1 MGDHSHISF
10 EQAETCCPRAA
21 AWVGW
26 DAGALARLLA
36 FLAALALVL
45 GLVGGPARA
54 EPVKG
59 DITVDTSRG
68 YARIVF
74 RFSDEIDAD
83 VRLANQVLVI
93 SFRTK
98 VSAPVDRLPLNA
110 RDYVSAARSDPDGMA
125 VRMALAR
132 KVRINTMMAAERLFV
147 DLLPV
152 SWTAEPPALP
162 QEVVEELAKRAHEA
176 EKKQRAQA
184 LLLRAREIPLTPVRV
199 ALQPTF
205 SRYIFELPE
214 LIGVTNERGK
224 DKLTLVF
231 DKMMKFDLSAAKS
244 PLPPTVA
251 SIDSDTGEQTTSV
264 TFAFIGKVD
273 VRSFR
278 EDNNFVLD
286 IMTLDGRPNP
296 VDLIPR
302 AGPPRA
308 LRPDAN
314 ERGLAPI
321 ADLEPPRTVPAP
333 AAAQVAA
340 PGPRAPAAAPVASAA
355 APAPAAA
362 PAAVAAPVAPP
373 QEPAARSQAREPSAA
388 PSDQP
393 APAAAPARPRSP
405 DAPVVA
411 EVRRRGETIRLTF
424 PFAAPTPA
432 AVFRRAD
439 TLWLVFDT
447 GAKIDLAA
455 LANGVK
461 GKIRGATVTPV
472 DDGQVVRIALDRP
485 QLASFAEE
493 GTFWSVTVGDI
504 ALEPTQPLGIVRN
517 TGGAHPSAIVP
528 FDDPRAVHRLSDP
541 DAGDTLY
548 VVTALGPARGFLRGQ
563 DFVEFAAPPS
573 THGIVIEPRADDVSV
588 ELAAD

>member
-93 SFRTK
+93 TFKTK
-98 VSAPVDRLPLNA
+98 VSVPVDRLPLNA
-110 RDYVSAARSDPDGMA
+110 RNYVSAARSDPDGMA

-147 DLLPV
+147 DLLPD
-152 SWTAEPPALP
+152 SWTTEPPALP
-162 QEVVEELAKRAHEA
+162 QEVVEELAKRAREA

-340 PGPRAPAAAPVASAA
+340 PGPRAPAAAP

-362 PAAVAAPVAPP
+362 PVASAAAAPVAP
-373 QEPAARSQAREPSAA
+373 AAA
-388 PSDQP
+388 PT
-393 APAAAPARPRSP
+393 PAAASAAAPVAPPARPRSP
-405 DAPVVA
+405 DAPVVT
-411 EVRRRGETIRLTF
+411 EVRRQGETLRLTF

-432 AVFRRAD
+432 AVFRRSD

>member
-45 GLVGGPARA
+45 GLVRGPARA

-93 SFRTK
+93 TFKTK
-98 VSAPVDRLPLNA
+98 VSVPVERLPLNA

-147 DLLPV
+147 DLLPD

-162 QEVVEELAKRAHEA
+162 QEVVEELSKRAREA

-184 LLLRAREIPLTPVRV
+184 LLLRTREIPLTPVRV

-244 PLPPTVA
+244 PLPPMVA
-251 SIDSDTGEQTTSV
+251 SIDSETGEQSTSV
-264 TFAFIGKVD
+264 TFSFIGKID
-273 VRSFR
+273 LRSFR

-308 LRPDAN
+308 LRPDTD
-314 ERGLAPI
+314 ERAPAPI
-321 ADLEPPRTVPAP
+321 GDLQPPQTAPAQVATQ
-333 AAAQVAA
+333 AAAQ
-340 PGPRAPAAAPVASAA
+340 APAAAPRAPAPA
-355 APAPAAA
+355 APAPAVPVATPAAA
-362 PAAVAAPVAPP
+362 PPPAPA
-373 QEPAARSQAREPSAA
+373 AA

-393 APAAAPARPRSP
+393 APLLAPPVATARDP
-405 DAPVVA
+405 DGPVVA
-411 EVRRRGETIRLTF
+411 EVRRQGENIKL
-424 PFAAPTPA
+424 
-432 AVFRRAD
+432 
-439 TLWLVFDT
+439 
-447 GAKIDLAA
+447 
-455 LANGVK
+455 
-461 GKIRGATVTPV
+461 
-472 DDGQVVRIALDRP
+472 
-485 QLASFAEE
+485 
-493 GTFWSVTVGDI
+493 
-504 ALEPTQPLGIVRN
+504 
-517 TGGAHPSAIVP
+517 
-528 FDDPRAVHRLSDP
+528 
-541 DAGDTLY
+541 
-548 VVTALGPARGFLRGQ
+548 
-563 DFVEFAAPPS
+563 
-573 THGIVIEPRADDVSV
+573 
-588 ELAAD
+588 